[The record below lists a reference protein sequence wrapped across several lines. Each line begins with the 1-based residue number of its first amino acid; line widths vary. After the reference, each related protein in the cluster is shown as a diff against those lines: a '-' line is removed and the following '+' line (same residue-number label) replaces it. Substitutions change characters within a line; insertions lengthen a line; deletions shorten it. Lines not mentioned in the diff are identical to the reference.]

1 MWRRRGSIGGLSTSS
16 KEAKEQGGK
25 SDSGSRHSDPTSTS
39 GQSNSITGYPS
50 ISRGTFFGGGGNSSS
65 DIKTSDR
72 ANVFR
77 IDVPS
82 PGPLGLDLRARHV
95 ERDRPQRGAVV
106 KGFRPLAGGRRGFVE
121 ETGRVKV
128 GDILQLIHTTD
139 IDDMPFDQIVQHA
152 LQLQRDPSAWPLRLE
167 FRREV
172 LDAVED
178 KPRRSSFFRSSMI
191 MNPAQDRNFN
201 EKLQYF
207 RGFFANKIPTG
218 GAAPKAKE
226 KPPQMPA
233 TETVNEMYRDLL
245 SKRGV
250 PDDVMDELVRI
261 EPLENKWNIVWYA
274 QQHENDEMTPSNL
287 NEAAKLAEN
296 LVQLNWDNKGLKDL
310 EALHQKIASGSSEW
324 AETFLSNFGLD
335 YLANK
340 LPEASPFAI
349 EHHKYE
355 KATQICGVI
364 LRILRSL
371 THFTAGVEAI
381 TNTPG
386 LVKRTALCFHTEDS
400 KVKKQTLQLLGIVCY
415 NSAAGHQAVVEA
427 FTHYKEVKGEAVRF
441 GCLRDAL
448 RSTRY
453 PLDFKEDVLSF
464 VNIIVNKAIRLED
477 RLAIRSDFLA
487 LNMAGYFEEVRA
499 KSQAMQRQSM
509 ATMSPGFT
517 PLSPPQDATP
527 QRLEVK
533 AKPVE
538 TDSLRSQLEDRLRS
552 GSILRG
558 SSPDRSRSATRLTR
572 SPSMSKSA
580 PPSPRDRTASDSDR
594 SSLLSSRQS
603 ITDDGSGSTTSMG
616 SLLGDDRKRII
627 SSGVSQLRNQLDN
640 MEKQIEVFERFME
653 DDRKDTIYDHTDLAS
668 LESVFQSL
676 MDSVAG
682 DVELQACL
690 LSILQQLLFFPGDLV
705 IGKEMWALC
714 ERLMK
719 EVALLSPVEEV
730 RNYTMSYEE
739 RKAVLRLRDKY
750 TAFLQRCAEEDPSFT
765 FHMGPIL
772 LIENRKPHSDD
783 LLLGDDTSDE
793 TDDEDSSVSGLVRA
807 DEHPDLAKFFKLLR
821 MGMPLEQVQLKMQ
834 RETSM
839 DVAILESPAKMIS
852 LSGDEPTGPQGI
864 RAEEHELFA
873 KFFKLKK
880 MGMPLPHIQLK
891 MQAEG
896 LDANILE
903 TPDALLDEEGKP
915 WQEGKTA
922 DAPAGTPAREHELYA
937 KYFKLLKMG
946 MPMPHVQLKV
956 SADGL
961 DATLLETPD
970 ALLDAEGKRVP
981 ETTAVAGIPVREHP
995 SYAKFFKLM
1004 KMGMPLEQIKLKA
1017 SAEGLNASLLD
1028 SPEVLLNDDGSLLQ
1042 TGPTG
1047 VPAREHEKY
1056 AKFFKLMKMGMP
1068 QEQVKLKMAAEGLC
1082 ADLLDT
1088 PDRLV
1093 DADGHVVEDTT
1104 VLKGTPACEHEKYAK
1119 FFKLKKMGMPLEQI
1133 KLKMSAEGLKADLL
1147 DAPDTLL
1154 DEEGNEVKADTP
1166 KGVAVRD
1173 HEKFAKF
1180 FKLMKMGMPLEQVK
1194 LKASSEGLNAALLE
1208 TPDALVDSDGNPLA
1222 KEKEMVVVREHP
1234 SYAKFFKLAKMGM
1247 PRPQLELRM
1256 KAEGLDVSLLETPD
1270 AKIPLESEDTDK
1282 APSGPVV
1289 PPPPPPP
1296 PKPKLRNLYWDAVDE
1311 KAVNG
1316 TIWGE
1321 FDSTTDSDDSPS
1333 PSSDEASPE
1342 APKAK
1347 DNVLEQYMEKLAE
1360 MFVVKPAKTKE
1371 SSAGSDA
1378 KKASGK
1384 RRAPMRVALIDVKR
1398 ANNIGIMLARF
1409 RLPYAKIRDAV
1420 LEVDKEL
1427 LSIEKVSALLQFAPE
1442 DAELEAV
1449 KAYSGDPKLLGDAE
1463 QYFREMLCVPRL
1475 PTRLQAIHATWQ
1487 FDTYVEEQQR
1497 LMDSVRNACRELK
1510 ECKRL
1515 REIFRVVLSLGNA
1528 LNDGTA
1534 RGGAKGFRLSILLKL
1549 NQVKASDNSM
1559 TLLNYVAQLLRKKD
1573 PSILSFD
1580 EELPS
1585 IESASRVTMQV
1596 LKAGESAVR
1605 KAATLI
1611 CDELEAHSK
1620 LPVPTPVAS
1629 QEDDAPVPQDRFQD
1643 AIRPFAERAQQTS
1656 EHIQREL
1663 EEMIASFEQTLAYY
1677 GEDPASP
1684 ESGPDSFFSI
1694 FFSFAKLLQTADRDN
1709 ERKRIAE
1716 ERRIRREEETKKR
1729 LEMLKNRKK
1738 KTSFASLKDGDV
1750 DDIMMK
1756 IRAKRV
1762 AEKRQELL
1770 ETPFEA
1776 TDDRGRSSSRCS
1788 ATASAPNSARPH
1800 VDSTG
1805 PKVPAPPHTVGGV
1818 SSAELTTAI
1827 LRAEI
1832 DALCTRVTLVGE
1844 PSTAAPLFF
1853 YSRVE
1858 EANANAASTTE
1869 TPAALADAE
1878 SADSLVQE
1886 APTQDAPEPA
1896 DPSDLLD
1903 ATRRV
1908 ATDASSF
1915 FSRVSGWKRIPRA
1928 VARIVIADNEKLVS
1942 KESVRRW
1949 IAAELRRVQDTEG
1962 GDVDEELVEYTLGL
1976 LEHPEFA
1983 HPDLVVLELQEF
1995 LGRET
2000 ATSFV
2005 LALWKFMIME
2015 IGLRHVHKVGRRP
2028 MSSEISTMSH
2038 RFSGSAAAPSNNNN
2052 NNSFVPERSSTR
2064 CAKPPG
2070 GASTMGSLLFGGDCD
2085 SNNAA
2090 SSSYLDERKTRRFKS
2105 QEMPEQ
2111 TNPIVDKNSF
2121 YGSETAAQRERDRV
2135 TLPPGAVPRDALV
2148 VAAPGGYGRRGSN
2161 PGPSSSMSEYFS
2173 NGMGDADNQIR
2184 RSTRRMFGPSG
2195 GASTFK
2201 LG

>member
-1 MWRRRGSIGGLSTSS
+1 MWRRRGSIGGLSSS
-16 KEAKEQGGK
+16 GKDAKDKDKDHGK
-25 SDSGSRHSDPTSTS
+25 HDAGSRHSDPTSTS
-39 GQSNSITGYPS
+39 AQSNSITGYPS
-50 ISRGTFFGGGGNSSS
+50 IARSTFFGGGGNSSS
-65 DIKTSDR
+65 DIKASDR
-72 ANVFR
+72 AHVFR

-121 ETGRVKV
+121 ESGRVKV
-128 GDILQLIHTTD
+128 GDILQLIHRTD

-167 FRREV
+167 FRREA

-233 TETVNEMYRDLL
+233 TETVNEMYRELL

-274 QQHENDEMTPSNL
+274 QQHENDDVTQANL

-324 AETFLSNFGLD
+324 AETFLSSFGLD

-355 KATQICGVI
+355 KATQICGLI

-427 FTHYKEVKGEAVRF
+427 FTHYKDVKGEAVRF

-509 ATMSPGFT
+509 ATMSPGFAS
-517 PLSPPQDATP
+517 LSAPQDATP
-527 QRLEVK
+527 HRLDIK
-533 AKPVE
+533 AKPME

-668 LESVFQSL
+668 PESVFQSL

-719 EVALLSPVEEV
+719 EVSLLSPVEEV

-739 RKAVLRLRDKY
+739 RKTVLRLRDKY
-750 TAFLQRCAEEDPSFT
+750 TAFLQRCAEEDPTFT

-783 LLLGDDTSDE
+783 LLLGDDTSE
-793 TDDEDSSVSGLVRA
+793 TDDEDSSVSGFVRA
-807 DEHPDLAKFFKLLR
+807 DEHPDLVKFFKLLR

-834 RETSM
+834 RETTI

-852 LSGDEPTGPQGI
+852 LTGEEPAGSHGI

-896 LDANILE
+896 LDASVLE

-915 WQEGKTA
+915 WTAHKSTEG
-922 DAPAGTPAREHELYA
+922 PSGTPAREHELYA

-970 ALLDAEGKRVP
+970 ALLDADGKRVP
-981 ETTAVAGIPVREHP
+981 ETTEATGIPVREHP

-1017 SAEGLNASLLD
+1017 SAEGLNAALLD
-1028 SPEVLLNDDGSLLQ
+1028 SPEVLLNEDGSQLQ

-1047 VPAREHEKY
+1047 TPAREHEKY
-1056 AKFFKLMKMGMP
+1056 AKFFKLLKMGMP
-1068 QEQVKLKMAAEGLC
+1068 QEQVKLKMAAEGLSVE
-1082 ADLLDT
+1082 LLET
-1088 PDRLV
+1088 PDRLL
-1093 DADGHVVEDTT
+1093 DAEGRPVEDGAA
-1104 VLKGTPACEHEKYAK
+1104 VKGTPACEHEKYAK

-1133 KLKMSAEGLKADLL
+1133 KLKMSAEGLSANML
-1147 DAPDTLL
+1147 DTPDVLL
-1154 DEEGNEVKADTP
+1154 DEEGNEVKGDAPT
-1166 KGVAVRD
+1166 GIAVRD

-1180 FKLMKMGMPLEQVK
+1180 FKLMKMGMPVEQVK
-1194 LKASSEGLNAALLE
+1194 LKASSEGLDAALLD
-1208 TPDALVDSDGNPLA
+1208 TPDALVDSDGKPLS
-1222 KEKEMVVVREHP
+1222 KPKEMVVVREHP
-1234 SYAKFFKLAKMGM
+1234 SYAKFFKLMKMGM
-1247 PRPQLELRM
+1247 PRPQLELKM
-1256 KAEGLDVSLLETPD
+1256 KAEGLDASLLETPD
-1270 AKIPLESEDTDK
+1270 AEIPLESEADD

-1311 KAVNG
+1311 KALDG

-1321 FDSTTDSDDSPS
+1321 FGASTDSDESTSPS
-1333 PSSDEASPE
+1333 SSDEASPD
-1342 APKAK
+1342 ASKAK
-1347 DNVLEQYMEKLAE
+1347 DKVLEQYMDKLTE

-1371 SSAGSDA
+1371 SSGGGDG
-1378 KKASGK
+1378 KKVSSK
-1384 RRAPMRVALIDVKR
+1384 RRAPTRVALIDVKR

-1449 KAYSGDPKLLGDAE
+1449 KAYTGDPKLLGDAE

-1475 PTRLQAIHATWQ
+1475 STRLQAIHATWQ

-1549 NQVKASDNSM
+1549 NQVKASDNSI
-1559 TLLNYVAQLLRKKD
+1559 TLLNYVAQLLRAKD
-1573 PSILSFD
+1573 PSILNFD

-1620 LPVPTPVAS
+1620 LPAPASSDAS
-1629 QEDDAPVPQDRFQD
+1629 QDGESPVPQDRFQD

-1656 EHIQREL
+1656 EHIQRDL
-1663 EEMIASFEQTLAYY
+1663 EEMIASFEQTLTFY

-1788 ATASAPNSARPH
+1788 VTTSAPNSARPYS
-1800 VDSTG
+1800 DGSG
-1805 PKVPAPPHTVGGV
+1805 PKVPAAPHSMGGAT
-1818 SSAELTTAI
+1818 SADLVTAI
-1827 LRAEI
+1827 VLRNPLIRAN
-1832 DALCTRVTLVGE
+1832 AWSANGL
-1844 PSTAAPLFF
+1844 PSTSASQASNDGDDDANSVQPA
-1853 YSRVE
+1853 VE
-1858 EANANAASTTE
+1858 
-1869 TPAALADAE
+1869 
-1878 SADSLVQE
+1878 
-1886 APTQDAPEPA
+1886 
-1896 DPSDLLD
+1896 
-1903 ATRRV
+1903 
-1908 ATDASSF
+1908 
-1915 FSRVSGWKRIPRA
+1915 
-1928 VARIVIADNEKLVS
+1928 
-1942 KESVRRW
+1942 
-1949 IAAELRRVQDTEG
+1949 
-1962 GDVDEELVEYTLGL
+1962 
-1976 LEHPEFA
+1976 
-1983 HPDLVVLELQEF
+1983 VV
-1995 LGRET
+1995 
-2000 ATSFV
+2000 
-2005 LALWKFMIME
+2005 
-2015 IGLRHVHKVGRRP
+2015 
-2028 MSSEISTMSH
+2028 
-2038 RFSGSAAAPSNNNN
+2038 
-2052 NNSFVPERSSTR
+2052 
-2064 CAKPPG
+2064 
-2070 GASTMGSLLFGGDCD
+2070 
-2085 SNNAA
+2085 
-2090 SSSYLDERKTRRFKS
+2090 
-2105 QEMPEQ
+2105 
-2111 TNPIVDKNSF
+2111 
-2121 YGSETAAQRERDRV
+2121 
-2135 TLPPGAVPRDALV
+2135 
-2148 VAAPGGYGRRGSN
+2148 
-2161 PGPSSSMSEYFS
+2161 
-2173 NGMGDADNQIR
+2173 
-2184 RSTRRMFGPSG
+2184 
-2195 GASTFK
+2195 
-2201 LG
+2201 

>member
-487 LNMAGYFEEVRA
+487 LNMAGYFEEWQYLARIQSRPLA
-499 KSQAMQRQSM
+499 KRYAPDKVSINEQECA
-509 ATMSPGFT
+509 AIT
-517 PLSPPQDATP
+517 P
-527 QRLEVK
+527 
-533 AKPVE
+533 
-538 TDSLRSQLEDRLRS
+538 
-552 GSILRG
+552 
-558 SSPDRSRSATRLTR
+558 
-572 SPSMSKSA
+572 
-580 PPSPRDRTASDSDR
+580 
-594 SSLLSSRQS
+594 
-603 ITDDGSGSTTSMG
+603 GSTTSMG

-783 LLLGDDTSDE
+783 LLLGDDTDDLLLGDDTSDE
-793 TDDEDSSVSGLVRA
+793 TDDEDSGVSGLVRA

-834 RETSM
+834 RETSL

-1028 SPEVLLNDDGSLLQ
+1028 SPEVLLNEDGSLLQ

-1093 DADGHVVEDTT
+1093 DADGHVVEDAT
-1104 VLKGTPACEHEKYAK
+1104 VVKGTPACEHEKYAK

-1180 FKLMKMGMPLEQVK
+1180 FKLIKMGMPLEQVK

-1208 TPDALVDSDGNPLA
+1208 TPDVLVDSDGNPLA

-1247 PRPQLELRM
+1247 PRPQLELKM

-1270 AKIPLESEDTDK
+1270 AKIPLESEDADK

-1371 SSAGSDA
+1371 SSASGDA

-1384 RRAPMRVALIDVKR
+1384 RRAPTRVALIDVKR

-1449 KAYSGDPKLLGDAE
+1449 KAYSGDPRLLGDAE

-1788 ATASAPNSARPH
+1788 ATTSAPNSARPH

-1827 LRAEI
+1827 
-1832 DALCTRVTLVGE
+1832 
-1844 PSTAAPLFF
+1844 FF
-1853 YSRVE
+1853 YSRVD
-1858 EANANAASTTE
+1858 EANASAASTE
-1869 TPAALADAE
+1869 TPAALAGAE

-1886 APTQDAPEPA
+1886 APTQEAPEPA
-1896 DPSDLLD
+1896 DPSDLVD
-1903 ATRRV
+1903 ATRRI

-1949 IAAELRRVQDTEG
+1949 IAAELRRVQDAAG

-2005 LALWKFMIME
+2005 LALWKFMVME
-2015 IGLRHVHKVGRRP
+2015 IGLRHVHKVA
-2028 MSSEISTMSH
+2028 TMSH
-2038 RFSGSAAAPSNNNN
+2038 RFSGSAAVPSNNNN